1 MTLLPLCEYIKTVP
15 SSKTTLGVLLP
26 QSGSSD
32 AEKATCL
39 PQWLVPA
46 HSRGHNLHINLIHQL
61 QGLKHSI
68 LQSKKKNKKQTK
80 TKTNLFEEPEQAKN
94 HIWQEC
100 WNYQTK
106 NLR

>member
-68 LQSKKKNKKQTK
+68 LQSKKKQKKNKQKQKQTCLKSQSKQK
-80 TKTNLFEEPEQAKN
+80 TTYGRNAG
-94 HIWQEC
+94 I
-100 WNYQTK
+100 TR
-106 NLR
+106 LRI